1 MATYNKVPGAI
12 AILNAAVNNATD
24 QWAFVLA
31 AVAPAGTTFV
41 SGTTDLATSGGYTA
55 GGTNVATTSS
65 AESAGT
71 YALKLGIPGLWTAS
85 GGGFTFRYVILVDKT
100 QNLNV
105 GYWDYGTNV
114 VMNGTNGD
122 TFQFTPDTTNGV
134 YTEV

>member
-1 MATYNKVPGAI
+1 MAAYNKVPGAI

-31 AVAPAGTTFV
+31 AVAPAGTTFTA
-41 SGTTDLATSGGYTA
+41 GTTDLATGGGYTA

-71 YALKLGIPGLWTAS
+71 YKLILGVPALWTAS
-85 GGGFTFRYVILVDKT
+85 AGGFTFRYVILVDKT

-105 GYWDYGTNV
+105 GYWDYGSSIA
-114 VMNGTNGD
+114 MNGTNGD

>member
-31 AVAPAGTTFV
+31 ASVPAGTTFTA
-41 SGTTDLATSGGYTA
+41 GTTDLATSGGYTA
-55 GGTNVATTSS
+55 GGNNVSTTSS

-71 YALKLGIPGLWTAS
+71 YKLILGVPALWTAS

-114 VMNGTNGD
+114 VMSGTNAD